1 MTDTEVAIVTSRI
14 SLAVAGLA
22 FLWSIVWSIWLY
34 RKTHHPQLRVTATQ
48 ALAGSGN
55 GTVELVSV
63 AIVNSGA
70 VPSTITS
77 VAFRILG
84 DGEKRQVLPGE
95 WLSPAFLPKHL
106 DIGEQLQ
113 APYADRKALRAT
125 IATELSGFA
134 ADARCTLVAVVK
146 DATGRRYE
154 SNAVKI

>member
-1 MTDTEVAIVTSRI
+1 M
-14 SLAVAGLA
+14 
-22 FLWSIVWSIWLY
+22 
-34 RKTHHPQLRVTATQ
+34 
-48 ALAGSGN
+48 
-55 GTVELVSV
+55 
-63 AIVNSGA
+63 
-70 VPSTITS
+70 
-77 VAFRILG
+77 
-84 DGEKRQVLPGE
+84 LPGE